1 MLTIDQAVDV
11 VSLIIYSINI
21 FNVPEHLGTVI
32 ILSTIES
39 GAKAVKA
46 RIIIDRVMTG
56 GVVLS
61 IFLIEDIAVSG
72 EQTFNFQNL
81 LQLGNDAVIAGGFTR
96 QPPILFRERKAKFT
110 QTGIV
115 QHHRSG
121 INDLAEP
128 LTAQCEGYPGRQRQ
142 YVVTT
147 EAVCRSESV
156 EVRECGLAA

>member
-81 LQLGNDAVIAGGFTR
+81 L
-96 QPPILFRERKAKFT
+96 
-110 QTGIV
+110 
-115 QHHRSG
+115 
-121 INDLAEP
+121 
-128 LTAQCEGYPGRQRQ
+128 
-142 YVVTT
+142 
-147 EAVCRSESV
+147 
-156 EVRECGLAA
+156 